1 MPSISVSAVSFIIK
15 WFLSN
20 KAAQEDEEATRQNIQ
35 ETYIRPQDHRPP
47 SSLGS
52 NITIER
58 VDVQEWPLYRISTTN
73 SQTKTPLLYC
83 AVDHPEA
90 LRLAEI
96 DFWLGVTGLRI
107 SGKIFAGDLPIQ
119 HPLVSPLYGDMENL
133 PPLLMFGGPRDLLCA
148 DARRLKSK
156 LLGKDMDEAPVGSVE
171 TDRLVYAEKEEM
183 AKLSVA
189 KLTIQYYQVTSES
202 PFGKAHKP
210 KVVKLSTKMR
220 FFQLAFASL
229 ASVVAATSS
238 FDTWAHGRVALQDV
252 SIHFRY
258 AGSGPPL
265 LLVHGNPQHSLTW
278 QFIGPILAQN
288 YTIIAPDNRGAGD
301 SSVPPDGNY
310 TAAASAE
317 DLKGVLDFLNITSA
331 YVFAHDKGVGMATAL
346 AIKYP
351 DLVKR
356 LALAEY
362 VLPGFTYEQSSNPAP
377 FWDLYQNWQLA
388 FFQVPDLAEFL
399 MSGKEKQFLQWYFY
413 HGSYSGVESFSEET
427 VNRYTSSISKPG
439 FLRAMLG
446 PFSSSTVYQD
456 GNFFKA
462 ALNESRLSVPLLG
475 MGGEAS
481 LGLKAVLKQTFE
493 PVSSELEIDVI
504 PKAGHWV
511 ADENPQ
517 WTAKRVAKF
526 FGEDNDSLS
535 KVDLGY
541 LDDLV
546 TLDVGFY
553 GTRRN
558 LALGTQ

>member
-1 MPSISVSAVSFIIK
+1 
-15 WFLSN
+15 
-20 KAAQEDEEATRQNIQ
+20 
-35 ETYIRPQDHRPP
+35 
-47 SSLGS
+47 
-52 NITIER
+52 
-58 VDVQEWPLYRISTTN
+58 
-73 SQTKTPLLYC
+73 
-83 AVDHPEA
+83 
-90 LRLAEI
+90 
-96 DFWLGVTGLRI
+96 
-107 SGKIFAGDLPIQ
+107 
-119 HPLVSPLYGDMENL
+119 
-133 PPLLMFGGPRDLLCA
+133 
-148 DARRLKSK
+148 
-156 LLGKDMDEAPVGSVE
+156 
-171 TDRLVYAEKEEM
+171 
-183 AKLSVA
+183 
-189 KLTIQYYQVTSES
+189 
-202 PFGKAHKP
+202 
-210 KVVKLSTKMR
+210 MR
-220 FFQLAFASL
+220 FFQLALASL
-229 ASVVAATSS
+229 ASVGAATSS

-288 YTIIAPDNRGAGD
+288 YTVIAPDNRGAGD

-317 DLKGVLDFLNITSA
+317 DLKGVLDFLNVTSA

-481 LGLKAVLKQTFE
+481 LGLKSVLKQTFE

-511 ADENPQ
+511 ADENPK

-526 FGEDNDSLS
+526 FGDDDDSLS

-558 LALGTQ
+558 FALGTQ

>member
-1 MPSISVSAVSFIIK
+1 
-15 WFLSN
+15 
-20 KAAQEDEEATRQNIQ
+20 
-35 ETYIRPQDHRPP
+35 
-47 SSLGS
+47 
-52 NITIER
+52 
-58 VDVQEWPLYRISTTN
+58 
-73 SQTKTPLLYC
+73 
-83 AVDHPEA
+83 
-90 LRLAEI
+90 
-96 DFWLGVTGLRI
+96 
-107 SGKIFAGDLPIQ
+107 
-119 HPLVSPLYGDMENL
+119 
-133 PPLLMFGGPRDLLCA
+133 
-148 DARRLKSK
+148 
-156 LLGKDMDEAPVGSVE
+156 
-171 TDRLVYAEKEEM
+171 
-183 AKLSVA
+183 
-189 KLTIQYYQVTSES
+189 
-202 PFGKAHKP
+202 
-210 KVVKLSTKMR
+210 MR
-220 FFQLAFASL
+220 YLQLAIASL
-229 ASVVAATSS
+229 ASIVAATSS
-238 FDTWAHGRVALQDV
+238 FDTWAHGRVALNDV

-288 YTIIAPDNRGAGD
+288 YTVIAPDNRGAGD
-301 SSVPPDGNY
+301 SSIPPDGNY
-310 TAAASAE
+310 TAAASAD

-346 AIKYP
+346 AIKHP

-362 VLPGFTYEQSSNPAP
+362 ALPGLSYEQAATPAP
-377 FWDLYQNWQLA
+377 YWDLYQNWQLA

-456 GNFFKA
+456 ATFFKA
-462 ALNESRLSVPLLG
+462 SLNETPLSVPLLG

-481 LGLKAVLKQTFE
+481 LGLKADLLQTYK
-493 PVSSELEIDVI
+493 PVSSNLETDTI
-504 PKAGHWV
+504 PKAGHWIGEFSSWILSHIANNLT
-511 ADENPQ
+511 ADENPK

-526 FGEDNDSLS
+526 FGQDDKRLS
-535 KVDLGY
+535 EIDLRY

-546 TLDVGFY
+546 TLDVGFF